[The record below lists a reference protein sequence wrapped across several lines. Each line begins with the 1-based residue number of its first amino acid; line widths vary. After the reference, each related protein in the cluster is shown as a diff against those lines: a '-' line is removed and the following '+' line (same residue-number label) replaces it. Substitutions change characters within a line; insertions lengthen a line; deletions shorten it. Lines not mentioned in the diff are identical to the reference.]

1 MSALLSVE
9 GLATEFET
17 DEGRVRALDGVS
29 FELLAGGSLGIVG
42 ESGCGKSVSALS
54 IMGLLPKPSGK
65 IQAGQILFKGADLT
79 AASSH
84 RLSQIRGAELG
95 MVFQEP
101 MTALNPV
108 HTIGRQLTEAV
119 ALHTDQSIPEQI
131 ETAIAILQRVGIP
144 EPELRMTEY
153 PHQLSGGMRQ
163 RIVIAIALICEPE
176 LLIAD
181 EPTTALDV
189 TIQAQILDLIRSL
202 QNDMGMAMIMIT
214 HDLGVIAETC
224 DTVVVMYAGQV
235 VECGSVFDIF
245 DTPKH
250 PYTQGLLRSIPRLD
264 GASKQ
269 PLEIIPGMVP
279 SLHDLPGGCRF
290 ANRCEYQAPECHAA
304 QPSIEPVA
312 NAHQVRCLRWQDL

>member
-29 FELLAGGSLGIVG
+29 FDLMAGGSLGIVG

-65 IQAGQILFKGADLT
+65 IQAGRILFKGEDLVLAT
-79 AASSH
+79 SH
-84 RLSQIRGAELG
+84 RLSQIRGAEIG

-202 QNDMGMAMIMIT
+202 QHDLGMAMIMIT

-245 DTPKH
+245 DAPKH

-269 PLEIIPGMVP
+269 PLDIIPGMVP
-279 SLHDLPGGCRF
+279 SLHDLPAGCRF
-290 ANRCEYQAPECHAA
+290 ANRCEHQAPECNAA
-304 QPSIEPVA
+304 QPSIEPVT